1 MMVIERRTQ
10 MGLLFACALMG
21 LPLAY
26 ALWSL
31 AQDRSVVQ
39 AAGHTAG
46 PPREDHASLTSSRD
60 AAGMRPNSGPMPAE
74 AAHVQPGS
82 QPSDGYMAQ
91 LAILQTRL
99 IDVLAGFRTM
109 QEKAEPELRP
119 IVDDYIATHSRH
131 ERELAEHLV
140 SLGRE
145 ADDDGSFFS
154 VVQKSVVRV
163 RSVFTDLGTNTVPQ
177 IIDGEKNLMDIY
189 RETLDQATSQPDKSL
204 IERQINEL
212 SELIDRTDIELH
224 GRQSPSTG

>member
-1 MMVIERRTQ
+1 

-31 AQDRSVVQ
+31 AQDRNAAQ

-46 PPREDHASLTSSRD
+46 LPREDHAPPTSSRD
-60 AAGMRPNSGPMPAE
+60 AAGIRPHSGPMPAVS
-74 AAHVQPGS
+74 ALAQPGS
-82 QPSDGYMAQ
+82 QPSDGYTAQ
-91 LAILQTRL
+91 LATLQTRL
-99 IDVLAGFRTM
+99 IDVLAGFKTM

-131 ERELAEHLV
+131 ERELAERLV

-154 VVQKSVVRV
+154 VVQESVVRV
-163 RSVFTDLGTNTVPQ
+163 RSVFTNIGTNTVPQ

-224 GRQSPSTG
+224 GRQSPGTG